1 VHCRAGAEAV
11 KGASFVG
18 LFQSHCEVSP
28 LTPSPSPALGRGEP
42 TYYKMASF
50 IQDRASQLGFT
61 HGSFQRFS
69 LLFTLVSTA
78 APNWVAAQA
87 SPQFEKQVL
96 PVLSKYCLTCH
107 GAAMQMG
114 KLDLRTLA
122 SMTRG
127 GEHGPALAKGSAEKS
142 RLFQR
147 ITDKSMPPTENKVTD
162 DEARIIRDW
171 IDGGAKTAEA
181 VGSAQGKAGTH
192 WAFQPPLRPAIPKVA
207 LGGNENPI
215 DAFVLARLEKA
226 SLKPA
231 AQADKRTLLRRIYL
245 DLIGLLPTLEEQ
257 QVFLND
263 RSPDAYSKVVDSLL
277 ARPQYGERWARH
289 WLDVVRYAESNGYE
303 RDGAKPSAWRYR
315 DYVIKAFNQDKG
327 FDRFLTEQL
336 AGDEIEGAN
345 AETQIATTFLRLGTY
360 DDEPAEPQLDRY
372 DQLDDVLGTTA
383 ASFLGLTLRCAR
395 CHDHKFEPLKQS
407 EYYRMLAVFEPLK
420 RPLENKAETDRL
432 VGTEAEL
439 AAYRKA
445 MAQADAAIAPLRQEL
460 DQQKKT
466 LRDRLFKKKDASFP
480 GVPFLEHAEIVLAFQ
495 TEPGKRS
502 KEQKELVEKFN
513 QKLEEAI
520 RGEATAEEKLVL
532 DDRQKQIAAI
542 DAARPKEPKRGYI
555 WYEESAK
562 APVTHLLR
570 RGDPTDPGEELQPGI
585 PAVLTQGPLEAP
597 VPLKQSS
604 GRRLWLAHWMT
615 SPSNP
620 LVARVLVNRVWQ
632 WHFGEG
638 LVASENDFGVVGQ
651 RPSHPELLD
660 FLATEFIQSGWS
672 LKRLHRLIVSSR
684 TYQASSEWNAQAA
697 KVDPEN
703 ILLWRWKPRR
713 LEAEAIR
720 DTTLAVSGDLNL
732 EMGGPSIYPQV
743 PQTVL
748 ASQSRPGDGW
758 GKSDEKQ
765 AARRSVY
772 IFAKRSLAVPEL
784 EVLDTP
790 DTTSSC
796 EQRAVSTTG
805 PQALTFLNGEF
816 AHQQAR
822 HFAERLSSQ
831 AGLSAKDQIERAF
844 ELALSRPPD
853 KKELKAATDFL
864 DGQRRRIEADGKD
877 KGSANH
883 EAGKKALEA
892 FCLVLLNTN
901 EFFFLN

>member
-1 VHCRAGAEAV
+1 LKLVA
-11 KGASFVG
+11 ASG
-18 LFQSHCEVSP
+18 LE
-28 LTPSPSPALGRGEP
+28 
-42 TYYKMASF
+42 MASF
-50 IQDRASQLGFT
+50 NRYLTNQLSFT
-61 HGSFQRFS
+61 SATSLHFGALLALFNAAVPS
-69 LLFTLVSTA
+69 LL
-78 APNWVAAQA
+78 AAQ
-87 SPQFEKQVL
+87 STPQFEKQVL
-96 PVLSKYCLTCH
+96 PILGKYCLTCH

-122 SMTRG
+122 AMTRG
-127 GEHGPALAKGSAEKS
+127 GDLGPALAKGSAEKS
-142 RLFQR
+142 RMFQR
-147 ITDKSMPPTENKVTD
+147 ITDKSMPPSGGKVTD
-162 DEARIIRDW
+162 DEATIIRDW
-171 IDGGAKTAEA
+171 IDGGAKTAAAEEP
-181 VGSAQGKAGTH
+181 SQGKRESTH
-192 WAFQPPLRPAIPKVA
+192 WAFQPLVRPAVPRVMS
-207 LGGNENPI
+207 LGWKENPI

-226 SLKPA
+226 SIKPP
-231 AQADKRTLLRRIYL
+231 AQAGKRTLLRRVYL
-245 DLIGLLPTLEEQ
+245 DLIGLLPTVEEQ
-257 QVFLND
+257 QAFLND
-263 RSPDAYSKVVDSLL
+263 QSADAYSKVVDGLL

-303 RDGAKPSAWRYR
+303 RDGTKPSAWRYR
-315 DYVIKAFNQDKG
+315 DYVIQALNQDKG

-336 AGDEIEGAN
+336 AGDEVEPSN

-395 CHDHKFEPLKQS
+395 CHDHKFEPLKQTD
-407 EYYRMLAVFEPLK
+407 YYRMLAVFEPLR
-420 RPLENKAETDRL
+420 RPQENKAETDRL

-439 AAYRKA
+439 NGYRKA
-445 MAQADAAIAPLRQEL
+445 MAQADAAIAPLQQEL

-466 LRDRLFKKKDASFP
+466 LRDRLFKKKEASLP

-520 RGEATAEEKLVL
+520 RNEATAEEKLVL

-542 DAARPKEPKRGYI
+542 DRARPKEPKRGYI

-562 APVTHLLR
+562 PPVTRLLR

-585 PAVLTQGPLEAP
+585 PAVLTQGPIEAP

-604 GRRLWLAHWMT
+604 GRRLWLARWMT

-620 LVARVLVNRVWQ
+620 LVARVMVNRVWQ

-660 FLATEFIQSGWS
+660 YLATEFVRSGWS
-672 LKRLHRLIVSSR
+672 LKLLHRLIVSSK

-697 KVDPEN
+697 KVDPEST
-703 ILLWRWKPRR
+703 LLWRWRPRR
-713 LEAEAIR
+713 LEAEAVR
-720 DTTLAVSGDLNL
+720 DTILAVSGELNL
-732 EMGGPSIYPQV
+732 EAGGPSIYPQV

-758 GKSDEKQ
+758 GKSDERQ

-772 IFAKRSLAVPEL
+772 IFVKRSLALPEL
-784 EVLDTP
+784 EVLDAP

-796 EQRAVSTTG
+796 EQRSVSTTG

-816 AHQQAR
+816 NHQQAR
-822 HFAERLSSQ
+822 CFAERLASQ
-831 AGLSAKDQIERAF
+831 AGPSVKDQVEKAF
-844 ELALSRPPD
+844 EIALSRPPD
-853 KKELKAATDFL
+853 KRELKTAADFL
-864 DGQRRRIEADGKD
+864 EAQRRQIEADGEH
-877 KGSANH
+877 KGPANG
-883 EAGKKALEA
+883 EARQKALEA

>member
-1 VHCRAGAEAV
+1 MV
-11 KGASFVG
+11 SFLRNTANQLDV
-18 LFQSHCEVSP
+18 
-28 LTPSPSPALGRGEP
+28 ALATFLRLAALLAFLNFVVP
-42 TYYKMASF
+42 TC
-50 IQDRASQLGFT
+50 
-61 HGSFQRFS
+61 
-69 LLFTLVSTA
+69 
-78 APNWVAAQA
+78 VAAQTP
-87 SPQFEKQVL
+87 PQFEKQVL
-96 PVLSKYCLTCH
+96 PILGKYCLTCH

-122 SMTRG
+122 AMTRG
-127 GEHGPALAKGSAEKS
+127 GEQGPALVKGSAEKS

-147 ITDKSMPPTENKVTD
+147 ISDKSMPPTDGKVTD
-162 DEARIIRDW
+162 DEALIIRDW

-181 VGSAQGKAGTH
+181 VGPGQGKTESTH
-192 WAFQPPLRPAIPKVA
+192 WAFRPPVRPVVPKLT
-207 LGGNENPI
+207 LGEPQNPI
-215 DAFVLARLEKA
+215 DAFVFARLEKA

-231 AQADKRTLLRRIYL
+231 AQADKRTLLRRLYL
-245 DLIGLLPTLEEQ
+245 DLVGLLPTLEEQ
-257 QVFLND
+257 QAFLND
-263 RSPDAYSKVVDSLL
+263 RSPDAYSKVVDGLL

-303 RDGAKPSAWRYR
+303 RDGTKPSAWRYR
-315 DYVIKAFNQDKG
+315 DYVISAFNRDKG

-336 AGDEIEGAN
+336 AGDEVEGAN

-420 RPLENKAETDRL
+420 RPQENKAETDRL

-439 AAYRKA
+439 TAYRKA
-445 MAQADAAIAPLRQEL
+445 VAQADAAIAPLRQEL
-460 DQQKKT
+460 DQQKKMF
-466 LRDRLFKKKDASFP
+466 RDRLFKKKDGSLP

-495 TEPGKRS
+495 TEPGKRT

-520 RGEATAEEKLVL
+520 RNEATSEEKSLL
-532 DDRQKQIAAI
+532 DDRQEQIAAI
-542 DAARPKEPKRGYI
+542 DAARPKEPKRGYV

-570 RGDPTDPGEELQPGI
+570 RGDPTDPGEELQPGV
-585 PAVLTQGPLEAP
+585 PAVLTQDSLEAP
-597 VPLKQSS
+597 ATLKQSS

-620 LVARVLVNRVWQ
+620 LVARVMVNRVWQ

-660 FLATEFIQSGWS
+660 YLATEFVRSGWS
-672 LKRLHRLIVSSR
+672 LKQLHRLIVSSR
-684 TYQASSEWNAQAA
+684 TYEASAEWNAQAA

-703 ILLWRWKPRR
+703 TLLWRWKPRR

-720 DTTLAVSGDLNL
+720 DITLSVSADLNL
-732 EMGGPSIYPQV
+732 EMGGPSIYPPV

-772 IFAKRSLAVPEL
+772 IFVKRSLAVPEL

-796 EQRAVSTTG
+796 EQRPVSTTG

-822 HFAERLSSQ
+822 HFAERLASE
-831 AGLSAKDQIERAF
+831 AGPSAKSEIERAF

-864 DGQRRRIEADGKD
+864 DGQKRQIETDGKE
-877 KGSANH
+877 KGPASNNA
-883 EAGKKALEA
+883 AKKALEA

>member
-1 VHCRAGAEAV
+1 M
-11 KGASFVG
+11 
-18 LFQSHCEVSP
+18 
-28 LTPSPSPALGRGEP
+28 T
-42 TYYKMASF
+42 SF
-50 IQDRASQLGFT
+50 IRNLANQRRLTRTPFLRLG
-61 HGSFQRFS
+61 
-69 LLFTLVSTA
+69 LLFVLFSA
-78 APNWVAAQA
+78 AVPNLLAAQA

-96 PVLSKYCLTCH
+96 PIFGKYCLTCH

-122 SMTRG
+122 AMTRG
-127 GEHGPALAKGSAEKS
+127 GEQGPALVRGAAGMS
-142 RLFQR
+142 RLVQR
-147 ITDKSMPPTENKVTD
+147 IADKSMPPTDGKVTD

-181 VGSAQGKAGTH
+181 VGSGQSKAESTH
-192 WAFQPPLRPAIPKVA
+192 WAFQPPARPAVPKVTT
-207 LGGNENPI
+207 GRQENPI
-215 DAFVLARLEKA
+215 DAFVLARLEKN
-226 SLKPA
+226 SIKPP
-231 AQADKRTLLRRIYL
+231 AQADKRTLLRRVYL
-245 DLIGLLPTLEEQ
+245 DLIGLLPTVEEQ
-257 QVFLND
+257 QAFFSD
-263 RSPDAYSKVVDSLL
+263 RSPDVYSKVVDSLL

-289 WLDVVRYAESNGYE
+289 WLDLVRYAESNGYE
-303 RDGAKPSAWRYR
+303 RDGTKPNAWRYR
-315 DYVIKAFNQDKG
+315 DYVINALNQDKG
-327 FDRFLTEQL
+327 FDRFVTEQL
-336 AGDEIEGAN
+336 AGDEVEGAN
-345 AETQIATTFLRLGTY
+345 AETQIATTFLRLGTH

-395 CHDHKFEPLKQS
+395 CHDHKFEPLKQT

-420 RPLENKAETDRL
+420 RPQENKAETDRL

-439 AAYRKA
+439 TAYRKA

-460 DQQKKT
+460 DQQTKT

-495 TEPGKRS
+495 TESGKRS

-520 RGEATAEEKLVL
+520 RNEATAEEKLVL

-562 APVTHLLR
+562 PPVTRLLR

-597 VPLKQSS
+597 VSLKQSS
-604 GRRLWLAHWMT
+604 GRRLWLARWLT

-620 LVARVLVNRVWQ
+620 LVARVMVNRVWQ

-660 FLATEFIQSGWS
+660 YLATEFIRSGWS
-672 LKRLHRLIVSSR
+672 LKQLHRLIVSSK

-703 ILLWRWKPRR
+703 TLLWRWKQRR

-720 DTTLAVSGDLNL
+720 DTALAVSGELNL
-732 EMGGPSIYPQV
+732 EVGGPSIYPQV

-758 GKSDEKQ
+758 GKSDKKQ

-772 IFAKRSLAVPEL
+772 IFVKRSLAVPEL
-784 EVLDTP
+784 EVLDAP

-796 EQRAVSTTG
+796 EQRSVSTTG

-816 AHQQAR
+816 TYQQAR
-822 HFAERLSSQ
+822 RFAERLASQ
-831 AGLSAKDQIERAF
+831 AGSSARDQIEKGFEIAF
-844 ELALSRPPD
+844 SRPPD
-853 KKELKAATDFL
+853 KRELKVATDFL
-864 DGQRRRIEADGKD
+864 DAQRRQVEADARGK
-877 KGSANH
+877 GPANG
-883 EAGKKALEA
+883 EAWKKALEA

>member
-1 VHCRAGAEAV
+1 
-11 KGASFVG
+11 
-18 LFQSHCEVSP
+18 
-28 LTPSPSPALGRGEP
+28 
-42 TYYKMASF
+42 MISF
-50 IQDRASQLGFT
+50 IHDLVNQL
-61 HGSFQRFS
+61 SVLPAP
-69 LLFTLVSTA
+69 LLRSGAFLA
-78 APNWVAAQA
+78 LLLALPKLLAAQA

-96 PVLSKYCLTCH
+96 PILGKYCLTCH

-114 KLDLRTLA
+114 KLDLRTLVA
-122 SMTRG
+122 MTRG
-127 GEHGPALAKGSAEKS
+127 GEQGPALVKGSAEQS

-147 ITDKSMPPTENKVTD
+147 ITDKSMPPTDSKVTD
-162 DEARIIRDW
+162 DEARVIREW

-181 VGSAQGKAGTH
+181 VESSPGKAESTH
-192 WAFQPPLRPAIPKVA
+192 WAFRPPVLPAVPKVMTA
-207 LGGNENPI
+207 GRLENPI

-231 AQADKRTLLRRIYL
+231 AQADKRTLLRRVYL
-245 DLIGLLPTLEEQ
+245 DLIGLLPTVEEQ
-257 QVFLND
+257 QAFLSD
-263 RSPDAYSKVVDSLL
+263 RSPAAYSKVVDSLL
-277 ARPQYGERWARH
+277 ARPQYGERWGRH

-303 RDGAKPSAWRYR
+303 RDGTKPNAWRYR
-315 DYVIKAFNQDKG
+315 DYVINALNQDKG
-327 FDRFLTEQL
+327 FDRFVIEQL
-336 AGDEIEGAN
+336 AGDEVEGAN
-345 AETQIATTFLRLGTY
+345 AETQIATTFLRLGTF

-372 DQLDDVLGTTA
+372 DQLDDVLGTAA

-420 RPLENKAETDRL
+420 RPQEGRIENDRL

-439 AAYRKA
+439 TAYRKA

-495 TEPGKRS
+495 TEPGMRS
-502 KEQKELVEKFN
+502 KEQKALVEKFN

-520 RGEATAEEKLVL
+520 RQEATAEEKLSL
-532 DDRQKQIAAI
+532 DDRQRQIAAI
-542 DAARPKEPKRGYI
+542 EAARPQEPKRGYI
-555 WYEESAK
+555 LYEESAQ
-562 APVTHLLR
+562 APVTRLLR

-585 PAVLTQGPLEAP
+585 PAVLGQGPLEAP
-597 VPLKQSS
+597 VSSKQSS
-604 GRRLWLAHWMT
+604 GRRLWLARWMT

-620 LVARVLVNRVWQ
+620 LVARVMVNRVWQ

-660 FLATEFIQSGWS
+660 YLATEFVQSGWS
-672 LKRLHRLIVSSR
+672 LKKLHRLIVSSR

-697 KVDPEN
+697 RLDPEN
-703 ILLWRWKPRR
+703 TLLWRWKPRR

-720 DTTLAVSGDLNL
+720 DTTLAASGELNL
-732 EMGGPSIYPQV
+732 EAGGPSIYPQV

-748 ASQSRPGDGW
+748 DSQSRPGDGW

-772 IFAKRSLAVPEL
+772 IFVKRSLAVPEL
-784 EVLDTP
+784 EVLDGP

-796 EQRAVSTTG
+796 EQRTVSTTG
-805 PQALTFLNGEF
+805 PQALTFLNGDF
-816 AHQQAR
+816 THQQAR
-822 HFAERLSSQ
+822 RFAERLASQ
-831 AGLSAKDQIERAF
+831 AGSSEEVRIEKAF
-844 ELALSRPPD
+844 EIALSRPPD
-853 KKELKAATDFL
+853 KKELKAAADFL
-864 DGQRRRIEADGKD
+864 DAQRRQIEADAKD
-877 KGSANH
+877 KGAASV
-883 EAGKKALEA
+883 EAGQKALEA

>member
-1 VHCRAGAEAV
+1 M
-11 KGASFVG
+11 VG
-18 LFQSHCEVSP
+18 LE
-28 LTPSPSPALGRGEP
+28 
-42 TYYKMASF
+42 MASF
-50 IQDRASQLGFT
+50 IPSSANQLNVMSAAFLRLLAL
-61 HGSFQRFS
+61 SAVFS
-69 LLFTLVSTA
+69 TL
-78 APNWVAAQA
+78 APNWVAAQS

-96 PVLSKYCLTCH
+96 PILGKYCLTCH

-122 SMTRG
+122 AMTRG
-127 GEHGPALAKGSAEKS
+127 GAQGPALVKGSAEKS
-142 RLFQR
+142 RVFQR

-162 DEARIIRDW
+162 DEAWIIRDW

-181 VGSAQGKAGTH
+181 IGSGHGHGKAESTH
-192 WAFQPPLRPAIPKVA
+192 WAFQPPVRPAIPKVTMTSWQ
-207 LGGNENPI
+207 ENPI

-231 AQADKRTLLRRIYL
+231 AQANKRTLLRRVYL

-257 QVFLND
+257 QTFLND

-315 DYVIKAFNQDKG
+315 DYVINAFNQDKG

-420 RPLENKAETDRL
+420 RPQENKAETDRL

-439 AAYRKA
+439 TTYRKA

-466 LRDRLFKKKDASFP
+466 LRDRLFKKKDVSFP

-513 QKLEEAI
+513 QKLEEAM
-520 RGEATAEEKLVL
+520 RSEATAEEKLVL
-532 DDRQKQIAAI
+532 EDRQKQIAAI

-555 WYEESAK
+555 WFEESAK

-570 RGDPTDPGEELQPGI
+570 RGDPTDPGEELLPGV
-585 PAVLTQGPLEAP
+585 PAVLIQGQLEAP
-597 VPLKQSS
+597 VSLKQSS

-660 FLATEFIQSGWS
+660 YLATELIQSGWS
-672 LKRLHRLIVSSR
+672 LKRLHRLIVSSK

-703 ILLWRWKPRR
+703 TLLWRWKPRR

-772 IFAKRSLAVPEL
+772 IFVKRSLAVPEL

-796 EQRAVSTTG
+796 EQRPMSTTG

-816 AHQQAR
+816 VHQQAR
-822 HFAERLSSQ
+822 HFAERLASQ
-831 AGLSAKDQIERAF
+831 AGQSTKDQIERAF

-864 DGQRRRIEADGKD
+864 DGQRRQIEADGKD
-877 KGSANH
+877 KGPVN
-883 EAGKKALEA
+883 EAAKKALEA

>member
-1 VHCRAGAEAV
+1 MAFFIRN
-11 KGASFVG
+11 
-18 LFQSHCEVSP
+18 LTNP
-28 LTPSPSPALGRGEP
+28 LTLTPATFLRWVVIL
-42 TYYKMASF
+42 T
-50 IQDRASQLGFT
+50 
-61 HGSFQRFS
+61 
-69 LLFTLVSTA
+69 LFNTA
-78 APNWVAAQA
+78 APGSLTAQS

-96 PVLSKYCLTCH
+96 PILGKYCLTCH

-122 SMTRG
+122 AMTRG
-127 GEHGPALAKGSAEKS
+127 GEQGPALVRGSSGKS
-142 RLFQR
+142 RLYQR
-147 ITDKSMPPTENKVTD
+147 IVDKSMPPVEAKVTD

-181 VGSAQGKAGTH
+181 AEHDEGKAEITH
-192 WAFQPPLRPAIPKVA
+192 WAFQVPVRPPVPKVT
-207 LGGNENPI
+207 LGAPANPI
-215 DAFVLARLEKA
+215 DAFVLSRLEKA
-226 SLKPA
+226 GLKPVA
-231 AQADKRTLLRRIYL
+231 PADKRTLLRRVYL

-257 QVFLND
+257 QNFLND
-263 RSPDAYSKVVDSLL
+263 RSPNAYSKVVDGLL
-277 ARPQYGERWARH
+277 ARPQHGERWARH

-303 RDGAKPSAWRYR
+303 RDGTKPNVWRYR
-315 DYVIKAFNQDKG
+315 DYVINALNQDKG

-372 DQLDDVLGTTA
+372 DQLDDVLGTSA
-383 ASFLGLTLRCAR
+383 SSFLGLTLRCAR
-395 CHDHKFEPLKQS
+395 CHDHKFEPLKQT

-420 RPLENKAETDRL
+420 RPQEGKAETDRL

-439 AAYRKA
+439 TAYRKA

-460 DQQKKT
+460 DQQKKA
-466 LRDRLFKKKDASFP
+466 LRDRLFKEKGPSFP

-513 QKLEEAI
+513 QKLDEAI
-520 RGEATAEEKLVL
+520 RSIATADEKLVL

-542 DAARPKEPKRGYI
+542 DAARPKEPPRGYI

-562 APVTHLLR
+562 APVTRLLR
-570 RGDPTDPGEELQPGI
+570 RGDPTDPGEELQPGV
-585 PAVLTQGPLEAP
+585 PAVLSQGPLEVP

-604 GRRLWLAHWMT
+604 GRRLWLARWMA

-620 LVARVLVNRVWQ
+620 LVARVMVNRVWQ

-660 FLATEFIQSGWS
+660 FLATEFVRSGWS
-672 LKRLHRLIVSSR
+672 LKQLHRLIVTSK
-684 TYQASSEWNAQAA
+684 TYQASSEWNSQAA
-697 KVDPEN
+697 SVDPEN
-703 ILLWRWKPRR
+703 TLLWRWKPRR

-720 DTTLAVSGDLNL
+720 DATLAVSGDLNL
-732 EMGGPSIYPQV
+732 QAGGPSIYPQV

-772 IFAKRSLAVPEL
+772 IFVKRSLALPEL

-796 EQRAVSTTG
+796 EQRPISTTG

-816 AHQQAR
+816 ANQQAR
-822 HFAERLSSQ
+822 HFAQRLANH
-831 AGLSAKDQIERAF
+831 AGPSAKEQIEKAF

-853 KKELKAATDFL
+853 KRELKAATDFL
-864 DGQRRRIEADGKD
+864 DVQRRQIEADSKD
-877 KGSANH
+877 KGSASSDS
-883 EAGKKALEA
+883 GKRALEA
-892 FCLVLLNTN
+892 FCLVLLNAN

>member
-1 VHCRAGAEAV
+1 
-11 KGASFVG
+11 
-18 LFQSHCEVSP
+18 
-28 LTPSPSPALGRGEP
+28 
-42 TYYKMASF
+42 MA
-50 IQDRASQLGFT
+50 
-61 HGSFQRFS
+61 
-69 LLFTLVSTA
+69 LFTTV
-78 APNWVAAQA
+78 APKIIVAQT

-96 PVLSKYCLTCH
+96 PILGKYCLTCH

-114 KLDLRTLA
+114 KLDLRTMA
-122 SMTRG
+122 AMMRG
-127 GEHGPALAKGSAEKS
+127 GEQGPALVKGSAGKS

-147 ITDKSMPPTENKVTD
+147 ITDKSMPPTDGKVTD
-162 DEARIIRDW
+162 DEARVIRDW
-171 IDGGAKTAEA
+171 IDDGAQTGEA
-181 VGSAQGKAGTH
+181 VGSVQSEAGSAH
-192 WAFQPPLRPAIPKVA
+192 WAFQPPVLPVVPKVRPGRA
-207 LGGNENPI
+207 ENPI

-226 SLKPA
+226 GLKPA
-231 AQADKRTLLRRIYL
+231 AQADKRTLLRRVYL
-245 DLIGLLPTLEEQ
+245 DLIGLLPTLDEQ
-257 QVFLND
+257 RAFLND

-303 RDGAKPSAWRYR
+303 RDGTKPSAWRYR
-315 DYVIKAFNQDKG
+315 DYVIRALNEDKG

-336 AGDEIEGAN
+336 AGDEVDGAN

-420 RPLENKAETDRL
+420 RPQENKAETDRL

-439 AAYRKA
+439 TTYRKA

-460 DQQKKT
+460 ELQKKA
-466 LRDRLFKKKDASFP
+466 LRDRLFKKKDASLP

-520 RGEATAEEKLVL
+520 RNEATSEEKLVL

-542 DAARPKEPKRGYI
+542 DAARPKEPQRGYI

-570 RGDPTDPGEELQPGI
+570 RGDPTDPGEELQPGV
-585 PAVLTQGPLEAP
+585 PAVLTQDPLEAP
-597 VPLKQSS
+597 VPLKRSS
-604 GRRLWLAHWMT
+604 GRRLWLARWMT

-620 LVARVLVNRVWQ
+620 LVSRVMVNRVWQ

-660 FLATEFIQSGWS
+660 YLAAKFIQSGWS
-672 LKRLHRLIVSSR
+672 LKQLHRLIVSSK
-684 TYQASSEWNAQAA
+684 TYQASSEWNLQAA

-703 ILLWRWKPRR
+703 TLLWRWKPRR

-720 DTTLAVSGDLNL
+720 DATLAVSGDLNL

-772 IFAKRSLAVPEL
+772 IFVKRSLAVPEL

-796 EQRAVSTTG
+796 EQRLVSTTG

-816 AHQQAR
+816 AHRQAR
-822 HFAERLSSQ
+822 HFAKRLTSH
-831 AGLSAKDQIERAF
+831 AGPSAKEQIEKAF

-853 KKELKAATDFL
+853 KKELKVATDFL
-864 DGQRRRIEADGKD
+864 EAQRRQIEADGKD
-877 KGSANH
+877 KGPANV
-883 EAGKKALEA
+883 EAGKKAMEA

>member
-1 VHCRAGAEAV
+1 MTERAKNRPVLREAIILCATLL
-11 KGASFVG
+11 GTFVPK
-18 LFQSHCEVSP
+18 LLVAQTSP
-28 LTPSPSPALGRGEP
+28 R
-42 TYYKMASF
+42 
-50 IQDRASQLGFT
+50 
-61 HGSFQRFS
+61 
-69 LLFTLVSTA
+69 
-78 APNWVAAQA
+78 
-87 SPQFEKQVL
+87 FEKQVL
-96 PVLSKYCLTCH
+96 PILGKYCLTCH
-107 GAAMQMG
+107 GAALQMG
-114 KLDLRTLA
+114 KLDLRSLA

-127 GEHGPALAKGSAEKS
+127 GEQGAAVVKGSAEKS

-147 ITDKSMPPTENKVTD
+147 ITDKSMPPTEGKVTD

-181 VGSAQGKAGTH
+181 AGSGQGKAESTH
-192 WAFQPPLRPAIPKVA
+192 WAFQPPVRPVVPKVT

-231 AQADKRTLLRRIYL
+231 AQADRRTLLRRVYL

-257 QVFLND
+257 QAFLND

-289 WLDVVRYAESNGYE
+289 WLDVVRYAETNGYE
-303 RDGAKPSAWRYR
+303 RDGTKPSAWRYR
-315 DYVIKAFNQDKG
+315 DYVINALNQDKG

-420 RPLENKAETDRL
+420 RPQENKAETDRL

-439 AAYRKA
+439 NAYRKA
-445 MAQADAAIAPLRQEL
+445 MAQADASIAPLKQEL

-520 RGEATAEEKLVL
+520 RSEATAEEKLVL
-532 DDRQKQIAAI
+532 DDRQEQIAAI
-542 DAARPKEPKRGYI
+542 DAARPKEPQRGYI

-570 RGDPTDPGEELQPGI
+570 RGEPTDPGEELQPGV

-597 VPLKQSS
+597 IPLKQSS
-604 GRRLWLAHWMT
+604 GRRLWLARWMT

-620 LVARVLVNRVWQ
+620 LVARVMVNRVWQ

-660 FLATEFIQSGWS
+660 YLTTEFVQSGWS
-672 LKRLHRLIVSSR
+672 LKRLHRLMVLSK
-684 TYQASSEWNAQAA
+684 TYQSSSEWNALAA

-703 ILLWRWKPRR
+703 TLLWRWKPRR

-720 DTTLAVSGDLNL
+720 DTSLAVSGDLNL

-765 AARRSVY
+765 AARRSIY
-772 IFAKRSLAVPEL
+772 IFVKRSLAVPEL

-796 EQRAVSTTG
+796 EQRPVSTTG

-822 HFAERLSSQ
+822 HFAERLANQ
-831 AGLSAKDQIERAF
+831 AGPAAKDQIERAF

-864 DGQRRRIEADGKD
+864 DGQRRQIEADGRI
-877 KGSANH
+877 KGSGNG